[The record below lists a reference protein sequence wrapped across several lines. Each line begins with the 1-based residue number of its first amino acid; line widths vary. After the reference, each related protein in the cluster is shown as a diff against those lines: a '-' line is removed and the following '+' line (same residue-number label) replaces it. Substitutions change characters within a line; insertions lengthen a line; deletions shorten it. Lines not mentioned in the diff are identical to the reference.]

1 MNPGPAPADPDPDLN
16 QALAGR
22 DEAWEAWLASRERRE
37 DDEPLEFEDEGAY
50 HDGPDELA
58 EIIAEARQASADQA
72 AAEEHIA
79 ASGQTA
85 ALAAGASVAMGR
97 RGPGM
102 PGSAEPLAG
111 EYSGPGGAFAT
122 GQALDVA
129 PGGPVL
135 LGHADWAAGDDDRFG
150 GVSDDELLGII
161 SAADRCEA
169 TASALK
175 HTAVAELIRRRPAS
189 GCTPQGPAGMPEAW
203 DEFIRAELAPALGE
217 SRYAVDGLLDLS
229 HDLTVKLPGTMA
241 VFREGVISRYKA
253 QIISHATQLLDPAEG
268 RAAEA
273 MVLDRAGRLT
283 PGALRAAIARAVME
297 VAPDKARKRR
307 EKAAKSTEVRQW
319 AEFSGNAALEGREL
333 PPADVLAAGQRIR
346 AWADQLKAAG
356 LEGST
361 GELRARAFLDLLLGR
376 DSRPDKAAAGGV
388 GPAAFAATI
397 NLTIPLATLLDLAD
411 RPGEIPGIGPIDPW
425 LTRDLAAAATQ
436 NPKTKW
442 CVTVT
447 DRQGHAIG
455 HGCARPERQKGPGPP
470 GYTFTAADQYGPPGG
485 YGTWLLR
492 TPGDGPDLRINLD
505 PLSTQDCSH
514 RYQARGHDPGVKLRH
529 LSQIR
534 HGTCTGPCCR
544 RPSARSDFEHNVPY
558 EAGGRTCLCN
568 GGPKCRYDHRLKQ
581 HPKWKVDQL
590 ADGTFRWT
598 TPSGRQYTTEPT
610 RYPT

>member
-1 MNPGPAPADPDPDLN
+1 
-16 QALAGR
+16 
-22 DEAWEAWLASRERRE
+22 
-37 DDEPLEFEDEGAY
+37 
-50 HDGPDELA
+50 
-58 EIIAEARQASADQA
+58 
-72 AAEEHIA
+72 
-79 ASGQTA
+79 
-85 ALAAGASVAMGR
+85 MGR

-203 DEFIRAELAPALGE
+203 DEFTRAELAPALGE
-217 SRYAVDGLLDLS
+217 SRYAMDGLLDLA

-241 VFREGVISRYKA
+241 LFSVGVISRYKA
-253 QIISHATQLLDPAEG
+253 QVISHATQLLDPAEA

-307 EKAAKSTEVRQW
+307 EKAAKSAEVRRW
-319 AEFSGNAALEGREL
+319 AEFSGNAALAGREL
-333 PPADVLAAGQRIR
+333 PPAEVLAAGQRIDS
-346 AWADQLKAAG
+346 WADQLKAAG
-356 LEGST
+356 LEGSA
-361 GELRARAFLDLLLGR
+361 GELRARAFLDLLLGK
-376 DSRPDKAAAGGV
+376 DSRPDQAAADGKN
-388 GPAAFAATI
+388 PAAFAATI

-425 LTRDLAAAATQ
+425 LARDLAAAAAQ

-447 DRQGHAIG
+447 DKQGHAIG
-455 HGCARPERQKGPGPP
+455 HGCARARSVRKARDRRGTRSPPRISMDRRAVTAPGCFAPRETGRTCGSTSTRSTP
-470 GYTFTAADQYGPPGG
+470 RIATT
-485 YGTWLLR
+485 GTR
-492 TPGDGPDLRINLD
+492 PAGTI
-505 PLSTQDCSH
+505 
-514 RYQARGHDPGVKLRH
+514 PGVKLRH

-544 RPSARSDFEHNVPY
+544 RPSARADFEHNVPY

-610 RYPT
+610 RYPI

>member
-1 MNPGPAPADPDPDLN
+1 MNPDPHPTDSSD
-16 QALAGR
+16 QALAGH
-22 DEAWEAWLASRERRE
+22 DEAWEAWLVCRERRE

-72 AAEEHIA
+72 AAEAHIA

-85 ALAAGASVAMGR
+85 ALAADASVAMGR

-203 DEFIRAELAPALGE
+203 DEFTRAELAPALGE
-217 SRYAVDGLLDLS
+217 SRYAVDGLLDLA

-241 VFREGVISRYKA
+241 LFNVGVISRYKA
-253 QIISHATQLLDPAEG
+253 QVISHATQLLDPAEA

-307 EKAAKSTEVRQW
+307 EKAAKSAEVRQW

-333 PPADVLAAGQRIR
+333 PPANVLAAGQRIR

-376 DSRPDKAAAGGV
+376 DSRPDKAAAAGV
-388 GPAAFAATI
+388 SPAAFAATI
-397 NLTIPLATLLDLAD
+397 NLTTPLATLLDLAD

-425 LTRDLAAAATQ
+425 LARDLAGAAAQ

-470 GYTFTAADQYGPPGG
+470 GYTFTAADQHGPPGG

-505 PLSTQDCSH
+505 PLSTQDCNH

-544 RPSARSDFEHNVPY
+544 RPSARADFEHNVPY

-581 HPKWKVDQL
+581 HPRWKVDQL

>member
-1 MNPGPAPADPDPDLN
+1 MNPDPDPDPDSSD
-16 QALAGR
+16 QAPAGR

-58 EIIAEARQASADQA
+58 EIIAEARQASADHS
-72 AAEEHIA
+72 AAEANIA
-79 ASGQTA
+79 ASCQTA

-111 EYSGPGGAFAT
+111 VYSGPGGAFAT

-169 TASALK
+169 AASALK

-203 DEFIRAELAPALGE
+203 DEFTRAELAPALGE
-217 SRYAVDGLLDLS
+217 SRYAMDGLLDLA

-241 VFREGVISRYKA
+241 LFRVGVISRYKA
-253 QIISHATQLLDPAEG
+253 QVISHATQLLDPAEA

-283 PGALRAAIARAVME
+283 PGALRAAIARAVIK
-297 VAPDKARKRR
+297 VAPEKARKRR
-307 EKAAKSTEVRQW
+307 EKAAKSAEVQWW
-319 AEFSGNAALEGREL
+319 AEFSGNAALMGREL
-333 PPADVLAAGQRIR
+333 PPAEVLAAGQRIDS
-346 AWADQLKAAG
+346 WAGQLKAAG
-356 LEGST
+356 LEGSA
-361 GELRARAFLDLLLGR
+361 GELRARALMDLLLGK
-376 DSRPDKAAAGGV
+376 DSRPDQAAADGKNL
-388 GPAAFAATI
+388 AAFAATI
-397 NLTIPLATLLDLAD
+397 NMTCPLATLLDLAD

-425 LTRDLAAAATQ
+425 LGRDLAAAAAQ

-455 HGCARPERQKGPGPP
+455 HGCARPKRQKGPGPP
-470 GYTFTAADQYGPPGG
+470 GYTFTATDQHGPLGG

-492 TPGDGPDLRINLD
+492 TPGDGPDLRISLD
-505 PLSTQDCSH
+505 PLNTQDCDH
-514 RYQARGHDPGVKLRH
+514 RYQARGHDPGAKLRH

-544 RPSARSDFEHNVPY
+544 RPSARADFEHNVAY

-590 ADGTFRWT
+590 SDGTFRWT